1 MECQD
6 QFDSI
11 DFSDNAI
18 VFLEGFPKLNR
29 LKALLLNNNRISRI
43 GRHLYGIGITSH
55 ADRHALYG
63 VADSLPSL
71 EMLILTNNKIEQ
83 LQVNG
88 VMIHN
93 RSFSL
98 CVSLASGI
106 GSIENVAVLESSES
120 HWQPGDKAPKLPV
133 RKNPRLMAGGGF

>member
-43 GRHLYGIGITSH
+43 GRHLYGIGIASH
-55 ADRHALYG
+55 AGRHALYG

-98 CVSLASGI
+98 CVSLQALDPLKMLPCLNHLSLI
-106 GSIENVAVLESSES
+106 GNPVT
-120 HWQPGDKAPKLPV
+120 KLPNYRCV
-133 RKNPRLMAGGGF
+133 KTRV

>member
-1 MECQD
+1 MGCQD

-29 LKALLLNNNRISRI
+29 LKSLLLNNNRISRI
-43 GRHLYGIGITSH
+43 GRHLHGIDVTSH
-55 ADRHALYG
+55 ACGRALYAT
-63 VADSLPSL
+63 VDSLPSL

-88 VMIHN
+88 VIIIHN

-98 CVSLASGI
+98 CLSFQALDPLSMLPSLNHLSLI
-106 GSIENVAVLESSES
+106 GNPVT
-120 HWQPGDKAPKLPV
+120 KLPNYRCV
-133 RKNPRLMAGGGF
+133 KLGSMAGSDI